1 MPKITKSPPP
11 TSFEAAL
18 EELERI
24 VQSMESSPL
33 ALEASLSAYERGIDL
48 LKYCQ
53 DVLAE
58 ADRKIQILDT
68 DGLHDFNPEDGER
81 LRKPAL

>member
-1 MPKITKSPPP
+1 MPKLAKDPPP
-11 TSFEAAL
+11 SSFETAL

-24 VQSMESSPL
+24 VQSMENGPL
-33 ALEASLSAYERGIDL
+33 TLEASLSAYERGIDL

-53 DVLAE
+53 GVLAE
-58 ADRKIQILDT
+58 ADRKIQILDAN
-68 DGLHDFNPEDGER
+68 GLQDFNPEDAER